1 MQNEKARKDDQKAMM
16 DELRRVV
23 KDQDELAQRI
33 GLRGGV
39 STLSP
44 GHETPRITTTPQKLD
59 SDSQHAIQ
67 VILHRIDNEPE
78 RVPEEVTLPTLP
90 LIHTYVSLYIRLKH
104 LQKWLR
110 EPSRR
115 EQILTVCR

>member
-39 STLSP
+39 STVARTWNTPSNYRTT
-44 GHETPRITTTPQKLD
+44 ETRFRFTARHSSHPP
-59 SDSQHAIQ
+59 S
-67 VILHRIDNEPE
+67 HR
-78 RVPEEVTLPTLP
+78 
-90 LIHTYVSLYIRLKH
+90 
-104 LQKWLR
+104 
-110 EPSRR
+110 
-115 EQILTVCR
+115 